1 MSTNLY
7 QEAIAE
13 ARQLKEMAEQNA
25 KNKIIDAVTPR
36 IRNLIER
43 ELLGEEDEL
52 PADDE
57 LAALEPE
64 DESSEAFPPMDGAPM
79 TIDLDAMIGEPA
91 AFDAAPPTEAGPD
104 LAAEPLMGGPSGPSV
119 NVPAG
124 ADVDVEI
131 GADGSVV
138 IDTGAVDVHVG
149 EGESAE
155 GGDDLL
161 LSQEMAEALTRLLK
175 NERKSST
182 KRSRVQRLENKF
194 RKFKRV
200 LGRVDES
207 KLTTSQR
214 ALVRNKY
221 MKLYREAFSLYND
234 AILSEGESG
243 NDGLRRRTRLIFKE
257 IKLMAYN
264 QRKGLFRTLFES
276 EEEQKEDEKQELDEL
291 DAVLTLE
298 PADEDEAME
307 VEDLLGDLA
316 IEFEIETEEGD
327 GEEEAGAEDDLG
339 GEDDL
344 EGEMELEGY
353 GESDVIVVDSSED
366 EVVEIDE
373 NMLRREL
380 RRMRRLQENDPV
392 DGSGD
397 SSFGG
402 GDAGEEPFVDFT
414 EDDLLNALEDEL
426 GDAPLPDVGPQPKGG
441 DAMPESRRRR
451 ARQIAER
458 RRRAARATR
467 TTRATRTRTN
477 SNKVNESR
485 KTRALGRQLVE
496 YKKAV
501 GSLRT
506 QLTEMNLFN
515 AKLLYA
521 NKLMQNRNVTPKQQR
536 AIVEALDK
544 AKTLREAKLLY
555 QSLTASLNKGAK
567 RSLREG
573 RVITRGSSSKSTR
586 SAGVKSGVEVD
597 RWAVLA
603 GIK

>member
-13 ARQLKEMAEQNA
+13 ARQLREMAEQNA

-52 PADDE
+52 PVDDE

-64 DESSEAFPPMDGAPM
+64 GEPSEAPPAADGAPM
-79 TIDLDAMIGEPA
+79 TIDLDAMAVEPA
-91 AFDAAPPTEAGPD
+91 AFDAAPPAAAEPD
-104 LAAEPLMGGPSGPSV
+104 LAGELPMDGSTGPSI

-138 IDTGAVDVHVG
+138 VDTGAVDVHVG

-155 GGDDLL
+155 GEDDLL

-182 KRSRVQRLENKF
+182 KRNRVKRLESKF

-200 LGRVDES
+200 LGRLDES

-264 QRKGLFRTLFES
+264 QRRGLFRTLFEGD
-276 EEEQKEDEKQELDEL
+276 EEQKEDEKQELDEL

-298 PADEDEAME
+298 PADEDEATE

-316 IEFEIETEEGD
+316 IEFEIETEEGEGEED
-327 GEEEAGAEDDLG
+327 AGAEEGGEEEDLG
-339 GEDDL
+339 
-344 EGEMELEGY
+344 GEMELEGY
-353 GESDVIVVDSSED
+353 GESDVIVVDSSEED

-451 ARQIAER
+451 ARRIAER
-458 RRRAARATR
+458 RRRAARVA
-467 TTRATRTRTN
+467 RTRRNT
-477 SNKVNESR
+477 NKVNESR

>member
-52 PADDE
+52 PPEEDLDGLAPELPGLDAADME
-57 LAALEPE
+57 GGE
-64 DESSEAFPPMDGAPM
+64 PM
-79 TIDLDAMIGEPA
+79 TIDLDALVPEAPLEGGPPEEALSEPA
-91 AFDAAPPTEAGPD
+91 FEPQVDAATGA
-104 LAAEPLMGGPSGPSV
+104 GPSV
-119 NVPAG
+119 SVPLG

-138 IDTGAVDVHVG
+138 VDTGSVDVHVG

-155 GGDDLL
+155 GDDDLL

-182 KRSRVQRLENKF
+182 KRNRVKRLESKS

-234 AILSEGESG
+234 AILSEGESD
-243 NDGLRRRTRLIFKE
+243 NEGLRRRTRLIFKE
-257 IKLMAYN
+257 IKQMAYN
-264 QRKGLFRTLFES
+264 QRRGLFRTLFEGD
-276 EEEQKEDEKQELDEL
+276 EEQEKEEKQELDEL

-298 PADEDEAME
+298 PADEDEAAE

-316 IEFEIETEEGD
+316 IEFEIETEEGE
-327 GEEEAGAEDDLG
+327 GEEDLGAEEGGEEDLG
-339 GEDDL
+339 
-344 EGEMELEGY
+344 GEMELEGY
-353 GESDVIVVDSSED
+353 GESDVIVVDSSEED

-402 GDAGEEPFVDFT
+402 GDAAEEPFVDFT

-451 ARQIAER
+451 ARRIAER
-458 RRRAARATR
+458 RRRVARAARRR
-467 TTRATRTRTN
+467 TGSN
-477 SNKVNESR
+477 SNSRKVNESR
-485 KTRALGRQLVE
+485 KKRALGRQLVE

-555 QSLTASLNKGAK
+555 QSLTASLNKGSK
-567 RSLREG
+567 RSLSEG

-586 SAGVKSGVEVD
+586 SSGVKSGVEVD

>member
-43 ELLGEEDEL
+43 ELLGE
-52 PADDE
+52 DDDMSVDDD
-57 LAALEPE
+57 LAALEPAG
-64 DESSEAFPPMDGAPM
+64 EAPEELAPVDGEPM
-79 TIDLDAMIGEPA
+79 TIDLDAMAVEPA
-91 AFDAAPPTEAGPD
+91 AFDAAPPAEAGLGLGLD
-104 LAAEPLMGGPSGPSV
+104 ALMGDSGGPSI

-138 IDTGAVDVHVG
+138 VDTGAVDVHVG
-149 EGESAE
+149 EGDFAE
-155 GGDDLL
+155 GEDDLL

-182 KRSRVQRLENKF
+182 KRSRVKRLESKF

-243 NDGLRRRTRLIFKE
+243 NDGLRSRTRLIFKE

-264 QRKGLFRTLFES
+264 QRRGLFRTLFEG

-291 DAVLTLE
+291 DAILTLE
-298 PADEDEAME
+298 PADEDEATE

-316 IEFEIETEEGD
+316 IEFEIETGEGE
-327 GEEEAGAEDDLG
+327 GEEDAEAEDDLG
-339 GEDDL
+339 GEEDL
-344 EGEMELEGY
+344 GGEMELEGY

-402 GDAGEEPFVDFT
+402 GAAGEEPFVDFT

-451 ARQIAER
+451 ARRIAER
-458 RRRAARATR
+458 RRRAAR

-567 RSLREG
+567 RSLSEG

-586 SAGVKSGVEVD
+586 SSGVKSGVEVD

>member
-13 ARQLKEMAEQNA
+13 ARQLREMAEQNA
-25 KNKIIDAVTPR
+25 KNKIIDAVTPK

-52 PADDE
+52 SMEDD
-57 LAALEPE
+57 LSSLEPDAE
-64 DESSEAFPPMDGAPM
+64 GAPEAPAEGEPM
-79 TIDLDAMIGEPA
+79 TIDLDALA
-91 AFDAAPPTEAGPD
+91 AGPALDVDFGAEALPD
-104 LAAEPLMGGPSGPSV
+104 LGAGPMDDIGSVSAGPSV
-119 NVPAG
+119 SVPAD
-124 ADVDVEI
+124 ADVDVRI
-131 GADGSVV
+131 GSDGTVSV
-138 IDTGAVDVHVG
+138 DTGTVDVQVG

-155 GGDDLL
+155 GEDDLL
-161 LSQEMAEALTRLLK
+161 LSQELAEALTLLLK

-182 KRSRVQRLENKF
+182 KRSRVTRLENKF
-194 RKFKRV
+194 RQFKRV
-200 LGRVDES
+200 LGRLDES
-207 KLTTSQR
+207 KLSASQR

-221 MKLYREAFSLYND
+221 TKLYREAFSLYND
-234 AILSEGESG
+234 AILSEGESD
-243 NDGLRRRTRLIFKE
+243 NEGLRRRTRLIFKE

-264 QRKGLFRTLFES
+264 QRRGLFRTLFEGD
-276 EEEQKEDEKQELDEL
+276 EEQKEDEKQELDEL
-291 DAVLTLE
+291 DAVLQFT
-298 PADEDEAME
+298 PDDEDEAEE

-316 IEFEIETEEGD
+316 IEFEIDAEDADAGALGGEEAAPEEG
-327 GEEEAGAEDDLG
+327 GEDDLG
-339 GEDDL
+339 GE
-344 EGEMELEGY
+344 MEL
-353 GESDVIVVDSSED
+353 ESDVIIVDSSED

-380 RRMRRLQENDPV
+380 RRMRRLHENDPT

-402 GDAGEEPFVDFT
+402 GEAGEEPFVDF
-414 EDDLLNALEDEL
+414 EDDDLLNALVDEI
-426 GDAPLPDVGPQPKGG
+426 GDAPVPDNGGAAKGG

-451 ARQIAER
+451 ARRIAER
-458 RRRAARATR
+458 RRIAARRQKNSR
-467 TTRATRTRTN
+467 T
-477 SNKVNESR
+477 VNESR

-536 AIVEALDK
+536 AVVEALDK

-555 QSLTASLNKGAK
+555 QSLTASLNKSTK
-567 RSLREG
+567 RSLSEG
-573 RVITRGSSSKSTR
+573 RVVTRGSSSKSTR
-586 SAGVKSGVEVD
+586 SSATKSGVEVD

>member
-13 ARQLKEMAEQNA
+13 ARQLREMAEQNA

-43 ELLGEEDEL
+43 ELLGEEDDL
-52 PADDE
+52 PAEDDLSSLE
-57 LAALEPE
+57 PDAEGALEAPAE
-64 DESSEAFPPMDGAPM
+64 GEPM
-79 TIDLDAMIGEPA
+79 TIDLDALA
-91 AFDAAPPTEAGPD
+91 AGPALDVD
-104 LAAEPLMGGPSGPSV
+104 LGAEALPDLGAEPMDDVGSVSAGPSV
-119 NVPAG
+119 SVPAD
-124 ADVDVEI
+124 ADVDVRI
-131 GADGSVV
+131 GSDGTVSV
-138 IDTGAVDVHVG
+138 DTGTVDVQVG

-161 LSQEMAEALTRLLK
+161 LSQELAEALTLLLK

-182 KRSRVQRLENKF
+182 KRNRVTRLENKF
-194 RKFKRV
+194 RQFKRV
-200 LGRVDES
+200 LGRLDES
-207 KLTTSQR
+207 KLSASQR

-221 MKLYREAFSLYND
+221 TKLYREAFSLYND
-234 AILSEGESG
+234 AILSEGESD
-243 NDGLRRRTRLIFKE
+243 NEGLRRRTRLIFKE

-264 QRKGLFRTLFES
+264 QRRGLFRTLFEGD
-276 EEEQKEDEKQELDEL
+276 EEQKGDGKQELEEL

-298 PADEDEAME
+298 PADEDEAVE
-307 VEDLLGDLA
+307 VEELLGDLA
-316 IEFEIETEEGD
+316 IEFEIDAEDADAGEGGEEAAPEEG
-327 GEEEAGAEDDLG
+327 GEEDLG
-339 GEDDL
+339 
-344 EGEMELEGY
+344 GEMELE
-353 GESDVIVVDSSED
+353 SDVIIVDSSED

-380 RRMRRLQENDPV
+380 RRMRRLHENDPT

-402 GDAGEEPFVDFT
+402 GEAGEEPFVDF
-414 EDDLLNALEDEL
+414 EDDDLLNALVDEI
-426 GDAPLPDVGPQPKGG
+426 GDAPVPDNGGAAKGG

-451 ARQIAER
+451 ARRIAER
-458 RRRAARATR
+458 RRTAARRQKNSR
-467 TTRATRTRTN
+467 TV
-477 SNKVNESR
+477 SESR
-485 KTRALGRQLVE
+485 KNRALGRQLVE

-555 QSLTASLNKGAK
+555 QSLTASLNKSTK
-567 RSLREG
+567 RSLSEG
-573 RVITRGSSSKSTR
+573 RVVTRGSSSKSTR
-586 SAGVKSGVEVD
+586 SSAAKSGVEVD

>member
-1 MSTNLY
+1 MSINLY

-13 ARQLKEMAEQNA
+13 ARQLREMAEQNA
-25 KNKIIDAVTPR
+25 KNKIIEAVTPK

-43 ELLGEEDEL
+43 ELLGEEDEA
-52 PADDE
+52 PVEDDLE
-57 LAALEPE
+57 DLAPE
-64 DESSEAFPPMDGAPM
+64 GSHEAAPEEEGVPM
-79 TIDLDAMIGEPA
+79 TIDLDALGAEPPA
-91 AFDAAPPTEAGPD
+91 LDAGVGLEAEPD
-104 LAAEPLMGGPSGPSV
+104 LSAMSMDVADVASTGPSV

-131 GADGSVV
+131 GSDGSVV
-138 IDTGAVDVHVG
+138 IDTGAVDVRVG
-149 EGESAE
+149 EGESVE
-155 GGDDLL
+155 GDDDLL
-161 LSQEMAEALTRLLK
+161 LSQELAEALTRLLK
-175 NERKSST
+175 DERKSST
-182 KRSRVQRLENKF
+182 KRNRILRLENKF
-194 RKFKRV
+194 RRFKRV
-200 LGRVDES
+200 LSRLDES
-207 KLTTSQR
+207 KLSASQR

-234 AILSEGESG
+234 AILSEGESD
-243 NDGLRRRTRLIFKE
+243 NEGLRRRTRLIFKE

-264 QRKGLFRTLFES
+264 QRRGLFRTLFEGD
-276 EEEQKEDEKQELDEL
+276 EEQKENEKQELDEL
-291 DAVLTLE
+291 DAVLSLE
-298 PADEDEAME
+298 LPEDEEEAGE
-307 VEDLLGDLA
+307 VEDLLSDLE
-316 IEFEIETEEGD
+316 IEFELGAGEEEEGGD
-327 GEEEAGAEDDLG
+327 EMAPEEEAGGEEELG
-339 GEDDL
+339 
-344 EGEMELEGY
+344 GEMELE
-353 GESDVIVVDSSED
+353 SDVIIVDSSEED

-380 RRMRRLQENDPV
+380 RRMRRLHENDPT

-402 GDAGEEPFVDFT
+402 GEAGEEPFVDFS

-426 GDAPLPDVGPQPKGG
+426 GDAPSPDIGPAPKGG

-451 ARQIAER
+451 ARRIAER
-458 RRRAARATR
+458 RRRAARAQRNSR
-467 TTRATRTRTN
+467 T
-477 SNKVNESR
+477 VNESR

-501 GSLRT
+501 GTLRT

-555 QSLTASLNKGAK
+555 QSLTASLNKSTK
-567 RSLREG
+567 RSLSEG
-573 RVITRGSSSKSTR
+573 RVVTRGSSSKSTR
-586 SAGVKSGVEVD
+586 SSAAKSGVEVD

>member
-43 ELLGEEDEL
+43 ELLGEEDHAL
-52 PADDE
+52 LDDE

-64 DESSEAFPPMDGAPM
+64 GEDPEELAPADGEPM
-79 TIDLDAMIGEPA
+79 TIDLDTMAVEPA
-91 AFDAAPPTEAGPD
+91 IFDVAPPAEVGLDFGAESLAGD
-104 LAAEPLMGGPSGPSV
+104 SVGPSI

-124 ADVDVEI
+124 ADVNVEI

-138 IDTGAVDVHVG
+138 VDTGTVDVHVG
-149 EGESAE
+149 EGDSAE
-155 GGDDLL
+155 GEDDLL

-182 KRSRVQRLENKF
+182 KRSRVKRLESKF

-221 MKLYREAFSLYND
+221 IKLYREAFSLYND

-264 QRKGLFRTLFES
+264 QRRGLFRTLFEGD
-276 EEEQKEDEKQELDEL
+276 EEQKEDEKQELDEL
-291 DAVLTLE
+291 DAILTLE
-298 PADEDEAME
+298 PEDEDEAAE

-316 IEFEIETEEGD
+316 IEFEIETGEGEGD
-327 GEEEAGAEDDLG
+327 EEADAEEDLG

-344 EGEMELEGY
+344 GGEMELEGY

-451 ARQIAER
+451 ARRIAER
-458 RRRAARATR
+458 RRRVARV
-467 TTRATRTRTN
+467 TRTRRN

-536 AIVEALDK
+536 AVVEALDK
-544 AKTLREAKLLY
+544 ARTLREAKLLY
-555 QSLTASLNKGAK
+555 QSLTASLNKGPK

>member
-13 ARQLKEMAEQNA
+13 AKQLREMAEQNA

-52 PADDE
+52 APEEDLSSLEPDAEGSMEQPADE
-57 LAALEPE
+57 
-64 DESSEAFPPMDGAPM
+64 PM
-79 TIDLDAMIGEPA
+79 TIDLDALAGEPA
-91 AFDAAPPTEAGPD
+91 LDVDLGAEAMPD
-104 LAAEPLMGGPSGPSV
+104 LGADPMMDMDSTSAGPSV
-119 NVPAG
+119 SVPAG
-124 ADVDVEI
+124 ADVDVKI
-131 GADGSVV
+131 GSDGTVAV
-138 IDTGAVDVHVG
+138 DTGTVSVQVG
-149 EGESAE
+149 EGEAAE
-155 GGDDLL
+155 GEDDLL
-161 LSQEMAEALTRLLK
+161 LSQELAEALTLLLK

-182 KRSRVQRLENKF
+182 KRNRVTRLENKS
-194 RKFKRV
+194 RQFKRV
-200 LGRVDES
+200 LSRLDES
-207 KLTTSQR
+207 KLTASQR

-221 MKLYREAFSLYND
+221 TKLYREAFSLYND
-234 AILSEGESG
+234 AILSEGESD
-243 NDGLRRRTRLIFKE
+243 NEGLRRRTRLIFKE

-264 QRKGLFRTLFES
+264 QRRGLFRTLFEGD
-276 EEEQKEDEKQELDEL
+276 EEQKEDGKQELEEL

-298 PADEDEAME
+298 PDDEDQAAE

-316 IEFEIETEEGD
+316 IEFEIDADAAEGEEG
-327 GEEEAGAEDDLG
+327 GEEAAPEEGGEEDLG
-339 GEDDL
+339 
-344 EGEMELEGY
+344 GEMELE
-353 GESDVIVVDSSED
+353 SDVIIVDSSEED

-380 RRMRRLQENDPV
+380 RRMRRLTESDPV

-402 GDAGEEPFVDFT
+402 GEAGEEPFVDF
-414 EDDLLNALEDEL
+414 EDDDLLNALVDEI
-426 GDAPLPDVGPQPKGG
+426 GDAPVPDSGGAASGG

-451 ARQIAER
+451 ARRIAER
-458 RRRAARATR
+458 RRTAARRQRNSR
-467 TTRATRTRTN
+467 TV
-477 SNKVNESR
+477 SESR
-485 KTRALGRQLVE
+485 KNRALGRQLVE

-555 QSLTASLNKGAK
+555 QSLTASLNKSTK
-567 RSLREG
+567 RSLSEG
-573 RVITRGSSSKSTR
+573 RVVTRGSSSKSTR
-586 SAGVKSGVEVD
+586 PAGVKSGVEVD

-603 GIK
+603 GLK